1 MKKAKII
8 ASGNSADQTLE
19 NQIQKKDKQIKELA
33 VKNAMHHAQEN
44 RPLPTNDM
52 LEHFTGELRTG
63 YEMEASEIYH
73 YVQPHSYFEEA
84 QIEEISLKEKDDNLA
99 LLTQEKLGQIKN
111 LKYANDKKEEGS
123 VTKRI
128 WLAFLITFIIN
139 LGEIIYNS
147 KSFQVTGESFLFSL
161 FLSVIVSFSVFI
173 FSHLVPFLYK
183 IAKTTFQRRLLIW
196 GSLALA
202 SLVFWVMA
210 ILRTDYLADHD
221 VHLSPLIF
229 TLFNLFF
236 FVVSSLVSFFMLP
249 TWAELKEQTNR
260 SKILKEIEN
269 LEKEVKQIQIE
280 RQRIDEG
287 RQENRKDCHRI
298 KSYYNSLM
306 DRLRKM
312 YFETIELYK
321 ATNRTYRKDG
331 IIPDCFS
338 DVLPQPDIKDISFTN
353 FNY

>member
-8 ASGNSADQTLE
+8 ASGNSVDQTLE

-44 RPLPTNDM
+44 RPLPTKDM

-73 YVQPHSYFEEA
+73 FVQPHSYFEES
-84 QIEEISLKEKDDNLA
+84 QIEEISLQERENNLA
-99 LLTQEKLGQIKN
+99 LLTQEKTVQIKN

-128 WLAFLITFIIN
+128 WFTLIITFIIN

-183 IAKTTFQRRLLIW
+183 TAKTTLQKTLLIW
-196 GSLALA
+196 GSLAIA

-210 ILRTDYLADHD
+210 ILRTDYLANHD

-249 TWAELKEQTNR
+249 TWAELKEQTSK

-280 RQRIDEG
+280 RQKIDEE
-287 RQENRKDCHRI
+287 RQENRKDCHRM

-331 IIPDCFS
+331 IIPACFS

>member
-8 ASGNSADQTLE
+8 ASGKAIDQTLE
-19 NQIQKKDKQIKELA
+19 DRIQNRNKNVNELA
-33 VKNAMHHAQEN
+33 IKNAIHHSVEN
-44 RPLPTNDM
+44 RPHPEKDM
-52 LEHFTGELRTG
+52 LEAFTGELRTS

-84 QIEEISLKEKDDNLA
+84 QIEEISLKEKENNLA

-123 VTKRI
+123 VIKRI
-128 WLAFLITFIIN
+128 WFTLLITFIIN

-183 IAKTTFQRRLLIW
+183 IAKTTLQRRLLIW
-196 GSLALA
+196 GSLAFA

-210 ILRTDYLADHD
+210 ILRTDYLANHD

-249 TWAELKEQTNR
+249 TWAELKEQTSR
-260 SKILKEIEN
+260 SKILKEIEI

-280 RQRIDEG
+280 RQKIDEE
-287 RQENRKDCHRI
+287 RQENLKDCSRM

-331 IIPDCFS
+331 IIPVCFS